1 MDVKKIEGLIL
12 SGNYEKAADELFY
25 IISKNQKSDSDN
37 ELVYKSLNLLNKI
50 CDKSP
55 SISLR
60 AEKLIQTLILDTNS
74 WIRLVSLEI
83 LYQIS
88 LYRPNLLIDMIDKIK
103 NRFYDSEPVVKRL
116 AIKIMGNLLLSLH
129 IDSEE
134 LHKLI
139 EEFISRLMDSDWKV
153 KLQVIKTLKRII
165 NQDYTKIPDFEPLFS
180 IIIVNL
186 RDDDDDVARS
196 AAELL
201 KILGTYFLSK
211 EKIMYV
217 LLNLLYNEESRVK
230 ELIIWLFGEIGK
242 EKSSEIIPV
251 IPKLIALLK
260 EDDYR
265 IQLRVIDALVS
276 ISKNNFDQIWAN
288 LINALYS
295 SDFDYRNV
303 IINALYHLSQNNI
316 VEVFNY
322 LFEELENPSENVRD
336 AIALVFKRL
345 YEEYQLEIENEITKI
360 LYTLESKYWRE
371 RKKTILLLRN
381 ICQILESKK
390 VAVWI
395 FIELEKSLNDETDP
409 DVKDE
414 ILYTLK
420 NIKMMFGDIHDTIGK
435 VNDELTLFRR
445 EIREFQKLPA
455 DFREKMNTYIKNFK
469 FRDTEI
475 ELDRIYR
482 KLLTKIKRFNKKINK
497 FEYKRLAFNLIED
510 WEETKVNIIDELSI
524 IKGFISDLFE
534 EKKEEYSKDI
544 KSKVKIFEDRMNI
557 LMVQYDDLKEY
568 SFPDDLDEIL
578 LSNTQDEQLK
588 EKFFQITQLRNYLF
602 KLDDDIREDLVDNVE
617 FNEIYKNLLRNWV
630 NTKIKIQEYLSDLD
644 RKIKVVKDKVVDYF
658 VEIHDRDDMEEEHK
672 INGIRNEMG
681 FQLFQGHIQNLIT
694 QSIEGFK
701 KLNNQ
706 FETLDVKIKSLI
718 KKNEFSDVK
727 KLIEMN
733 TSQIQSF
740 IEESENQ
747 IDNIIGK
754 ITEDNNVFN
763 LFIRPYITKFIDT
776 KELLINKLKSF
787 NKRSNDKLLFAQ
799 IKFYL
804 EISNRIKLE
813 NLASYTEMD
822 TELMRQ
828 KILKFIRKNKLNAKI
843 IDDYLYSPEK
853 EDILEAKDLL
863 FFKNIRSIG
872 NKIYFNFKLNNP
884 TNLIF
889 KDLQISLKAPP
900 YLQYL
905 KKESFPL
912 LLFLDQ
918 LKSGNVF
925 KFNYV
930 FKIIRESE
938 RKISNQR
945 VDEITLK
952 LYYKDPFNINRK
964 ITKKINLLLP

>member
-12 SGNYEKAADELFY
+12 SGNYEKAADDLFY
-25 IISKNQKSDSDN
+25 IITKNQESDSDK

-60 AEKLIQTLILDTNS
+60 AVKLIQKLINDSNS

-88 LYRPNLLIDMIDKIK
+88 LYRPNLLIDLIQNIK
-103 NRFYDSEPVVKRL
+103 NRFYDNEAVVKRL
-116 AIKIMGNLLLSLH
+116 AVKIIGTLILSLH
-129 IDSEE
+129 IDKDE
-134 LHKLI
+134 LYEI
-139 EEFISRLMDSDWKV
+139 IDEFTSKLMDNDWKV
-153 KLQVIKTLKRII
+153 KLQVIKTLKKIL
-165 NQDYTKIPDFEPLFS
+165 NQDYTKIPDFEPLLS

-303 IINALYHLSQNNI
+303 IINALYHLSENNI
-316 VEVFNY
+316 IEVFNY

-371 RKKTILLLRN
+371 RMKTILLLRN
-381 ICQILESKK
+381 ICLILESKK

-395 FIELEKSLNDETDP
+395 FIELEKCLNDETDP

-414 ILYTLK
+414 LLYTLK
-420 NIKMMFGDIHDTIGK
+420 NIKLMFGQIHDTIGK

-445 EIREFQKLPA
+445 KIREFQRIPA
-455 DFREKMNTYIKNFK
+455 EFREKMNSYLKNYR

-482 KLLTKIKRFNKKINK
+482 KLLTKIKKFNKKINK

-534 EKKEEYSKDI
+534 EKKEEFTQSI
-544 KSKVKIFEDRMNI
+544 KSKVKLFQDRINI
-557 LMVQYDDLKEY
+557 LKAQYEDLKEY
-568 SFPDDLDEIL
+568 TFPDNLDEIL
-578 LSNTQDEQLK
+578 LSNRQDQTLK

-630 NTKIKIQEYLSDLD
+630 STKIEIQEYLSDLD
-644 RKIKVVKDKVVDYF
+644 RKIKVVKDRVVEYF
-658 VEIHDRDDMEEEHK
+658 VDIQKREGNVEEPK

-681 FQLFQGHIQNLIT
+681 FQLFQGHIQTLIT

-701 KLNNQ
+701 KLNSQ
-706 FETLDVKIKSLI
+706 FETLNSKIKSLI

-733 TSQIQSF
+733 TSQIQGF

-763 LFIRPYITKFIDT
+763 LFIRPYITKFIDS

-787 NKRSNDKLLFAQ
+787 NKRSNDKLILAQ

-804 EISNRIKLE
+804 NISNRIKLE

-822 TELMRQ
+822 EEFMKQR
-828 KILKFIRKNKLNAKI
+828 ILKYIRKNKLAAKI

-853 EDILEAKDLL
+853 EDILESKDLL
-863 FFKNIRSIG
+863 FFKNIKSIG

-889 KDLQISLKAPP
+889 KDLQIALKAPP

-905 KKESFPL
+905 KKESFPM
-912 LLFLDQ
+912 LLFLDE

-938 RKISNQR
+938 RKITDHR
-945 VDEITLK
+945 VDEVTLK

>member
-25 IISKNQKSDSDN
+25 VIEKNQPSDK

-55 SISLR
+55 TISLR
-60 AEKLIQTLILDTNS
+60 AVKVINNLINDSNS

-88 LYRPNLLIDMIDKIK
+88 LYRPNLLIDLIESIK
-103 NRFYDSEPVVKRL
+103 NRFYDNEPAVKRL
-116 AIKIMGNLLLSLH
+116 AVKIIGNLILSLH
-129 IDSEE
+129 IDKEE
-134 LHKLI
+134 LYKIIDEFNSKL
-139 EEFISRLMDSDWKV
+139 LDNDWKV
-153 KLQVIKTLKRII
+153 KLQVIKTLKKIL
-165 NQDYTKIPDFEPLFS
+165 NQDYTKIPDFEPLLS

-201 KILGTYFLSK
+201 KIIGTYFLSK

-217 LLNLLYNEESRVK
+217 LLNLLYNEEHRVK

-242 EKSSEIIPV
+242 EKSSEIIPI

-260 EDDYR
+260 EDNYR
-265 IQLRVIDALVS
+265 IQLRVIDALVN

-316 VEVFNY
+316 IEVFNY
-322 LFEELENPSENVRD
+322 IFEEFENPSENVRD
-336 AIALVFKRL
+336 AVALVFKRL

-360 LYTLESKYWRE
+360 LYTLESKFWRE
-371 RKKTILLLRN
+371 REKTILLLRN
-381 ICQILESKK
+381 ICAILESKK
-390 VAVWI
+390 IAVWI
-395 FIELEKSLNDETDP
+395 FIELEKTLNAETDP

-420 NIKMMFGDIHDTIGK
+420 NIKQLFSEIHETIRR
-435 VNDELTLFRR
+435 VNEELEQFQKK
-445 EIREFQKLPA
+445 IREFQKIPA
-455 DFREKMNTYIKNFK
+455 NFREKMNAYIKEFK

-475 ELDRIYR
+475 ELDKIYR
-482 KLLTKIKRFNKKINK
+482 TLLKKIKKFNKKINK

-524 IKGFISDLFE
+524 IKGFITEVFV
-534 EKKEEYSKDI
+534 EKKKEFTINI
-544 KSKVKIFEDRMNI
+544 KSKIKLFQDRIKILKAQF
-557 LMVQYDDLKEY
+557 DDIKEY
-568 SFPDDLDEIL
+568 TFPDNLDQIL
-578 LSNTQDEQLK
+578 LSNTQDEALK

-617 FNEIYKNLLRNWV
+617 FNEIYKNLLRKWV
-630 NTKIKIQEYLSDLD
+630 STKIEIQEYLSDLD

-658 VEIHDRDDMEEEHK
+658 IEIQNRKEIVEEHK

-681 FQLFQGHIQNLIT
+681 FQLFQGHIQTLIT

-701 KLNNQ
+701 KFNNQ
-706 FETLDVKIKSLI
+706 FDTLDSKIKSLI
-718 KKNEFSDVK
+718 KKDEFSDVK
-727 KLIEMN
+727 KVIEMN
-733 TSQIQSF
+733 TTQIQSF

-763 LFIRPYITKFIDT
+763 LFVRPYLTKFVDT

-787 NKRSNDKLLFAQ
+787 NKRSRDKLILAQ
-799 IKFYL
+799 IKYYL
-804 EISNRIKLE
+804 EIMNRIKLE
-813 NLASYTEMD
+813 NLASYIEMD
-822 TELMRQ
+822 LELLTGE
-828 KILKFIRKNKLNAKI
+828 ILKYIRKNKLNAKI
-843 IDDYLYSPEK
+843 IDDYLYSPE
-853 EDILEAKDLL
+853 EENILEDKELL
-863 FFKNIRSIG
+863 FFKNIKSIG

-884 TNLIF
+884 TNLVF
-889 KDLQISLKAPP
+889 KELQIALKVPP
-900 YLQYL
+900 YLLFL
-905 KKESFPL
+905 KKESFPM
-912 LLFLDQ
+912 LLFLDE

-930 FKIIRESE
+930 FKIKRDIE
-938 RKISNQR
+938 RKLTDPT
-945 VDEITLK
+945 VDEVTLK

>member
-1 MDVKKIEGLIL
+1 MKKIEGLIL
-12 SGNYEKAADELFY
+12 SGNYEKAADDLFY
-25 IISKNQKSDSDN
+25 IISRNQKSDSDK

-60 AEKLIQTLILDTNS
+60 AVKLIKKLVNDSNS

-88 LYRPNLLIDMIDKIK
+88 LYRPNLLIDMIDSIK
-103 NRFYDSEPVVKRL
+103 NRFYDNEAVVKRL
-116 AIKIMGNLLLSLH
+116 AVKIIGNLILSLH
-129 IDSEE
+129 IDKEE
-134 LHKLI
+134 LYKIIDEFNSKL
-139 EEFISRLMDSDWKV
+139 LDNDWKV
-153 KLQVIKTLKRII
+153 KLQVMKTLKKIL
-165 NQDYTKIPDFEPLFS
+165 NQDYTKIPDFEPLLS

-217 LLNLLYNEESRVK
+217 LLNLLYNEDSRVK

-251 IPKLIALLK
+251 IPKLIALLR

-295 SDFDYRNV
+295 SDFEYRNV

-316 VEVFNY
+316 IEVFNY
-322 LFEELENPSENVRD
+322 VFEELENPSENVRD
-336 AIALVFKRL
+336 AVALVFKRL

-371 RKKTILLLRN
+371 REKTILLLRN
-381 ICQILESKK
+381 ICLILESKK

-395 FIELEKSLNDETDP
+395 FIELEKTLNDETDP

-420 NIKMMFGDIHDTIGK
+420 SIKQMFSNIHETIEK
-435 VNDELTLFRR
+435 VNEELAAFSRK
-445 EIREFQKLPA
+445 IREFQRIPA
-455 DFREKMNTYIKNFK
+455 DFREKMNAYIRDFK
-469 FRDTEI
+469 FHDTEI
-475 ELDRIYR
+475 ELDKIYR
-482 KLLTKIKRFNKKINK
+482 KSLTKIKNFNKKINK
-497 FEYKRLAFNLIED
+497 FDYKRLAFNLIED

-524 IKGFISDLFE
+524 IKGFISEVFE
-534 EKKEEYSKDI
+534 EKKKEFT
-544 KSKVKIFEDRMNI
+544 KSVKSRVKILQDRIKI
-557 LMVQYDDLKEY
+557 LKAQYDDLKEY
-568 SFPDDLDEIL
+568 TFPDDLDQIL
-578 LSNTQDEQLK
+578 LSNTQDEDLK
-588 EKFFQITQLRNYLF
+588 EKFFEITQLRNYLF
-602 KLDDDIREDLVDNVE
+602 NLDDDIREDLVDNVE

-630 NTKIKIQEYLSDLD
+630 NTKIEIQEYLSDLD
-644 RKIKVVKDKVVDYF
+644 RKIKVVKDKVIDYF
-658 VEIHDRDDMEEEHK
+658 VD
-672 INGIRNEMG
+672 INNRKEVVEDQKVNNIQNEMG

-701 KLNNQ
+701 KFNNQ
-706 FETLDVKIKSLI
+706 FENLDLKIKLLI

-733 TSQIQSF
+733 TSQIQLF
-740 IEESENQ
+740 IEESENR

-754 ITEDNNVFN
+754 ITDDNNIFN

-776 KELLINKLKSF
+776 KEMLINKLKTF
-787 NKRSNDKLLFAQ
+787 NKKSNDKLLLAQ

-804 EISNRIKLE
+804 EITNRIKLK
-813 NLASYTEMD
+813 NLASYTELD
-822 TELMRQ
+822 SEFL
-828 KILKFIRKNKLNAKI
+828 KEEVLKFIRKNKLNAKI
-843 IDDYLYSPEK
+843 IDDYLYSPEQ
-853 EDILEAKDLL
+853 EEVLEVKDLL
-863 FFKNIRSIG
+863 FFKNIKSIG

-905 KKESFPL
+905 KKESFPM
-912 LLFLDQ
+912 LLFLDE

-930 FKIIRESE
+930 FKIVRESE
-938 RKISNQR
+938 RKITDHR
-945 VDEITLK
+945 VDEVTLK